1 MYGLVTTHWHKHEQH
16 QFYNSLFQNIPALVP
31 SPDSYDP
38 AGPSCVLSL
47 PPDHGSALSH
57 PWPTPNFIVCASPS
71 EILHTLLSLF
81 YGKTFT
87 NHLLTKI
94 VKQCVNK
101 QFMSFPGP
109 SSPLSWP
116 GITHLLS
123 HACFQEH
130 HDAGFDRNCDFPP
143 AALEML
149 LQGSSKSWLFSPFV

>member
-1 MYGLVTTHWHKHEQH
+1 MNSTSFTTASSRTFQLWCLLLTAMSQLALHVSCHCPLTMVQ
-16 QFYNSLFQNIPALVP
+16 LFPTL
-31 SPDSYDP
+31 
-38 AGPSCVLSL
+38 GPPLI
-47 PPDHGSALSH
+47 
-57 PWPTPNFIVCASPS
+57 FIVCASPS

-87 NHLLTKI
+87 NHLLTKL

-130 HDAGFDRNCDFPP
+130 HDTGFDRNCDFPP